1 MSLSV
6 YSLILYGIITAVVYR
21 YISFKLRPAFLT
33 VVSLVIYY
41 LWAGIYALVILI
53 TELSVSL
60 IIIDRIKKSSKKKI
74 WLTIGIC
81 IIVLFLAFH
90 KYNGFWITNND
101 ILSKIIMPLGISY
114 YSFKIIS
121 YMADMYRG
129 EIGDCSPVKYMNY
142 ITLFPQII
150 CGPISRHKEIDDYYD
165 ITVTYEDIRDGVY
178 LILEG
183 LFYKAVIADRLSVYT
198 ATVFENYGQYSALT
212 LWVAVFFNAIELYCD
227 FAGYSFIAIG
237 LCRFLG
243 FHIEDNFRNPYFS
256 KNIREFWNRWH
267 ISLSKWLRDYI
278 YIPLGGN
285 RKGDLRKVINILIV
299 FLISGIWHGNTSAYL
314 LWGIWHFIWRVLSV
328 KESEERLLDVLSTIG
343 TFFVVTIGWIAFRL
357 NSYKEIGKYFSRMTK
372 IHVFSIEGIIEA
384 VMPFSNDYS
393 SVAKMM
399 VVVLFITLLFI
410 LEYRD
415 FIGKTPNKKNRVL
428 LFLTSFI
435 LFGIVG
441 ESSFIYANF

>member
-41 LWAGIYALVILI
+41 LWTGIYALVILI
-53 TELSVSL
+53 TELIVSL

-81 IIVLFLAFH
+81 IIVLCLAFH
-90 KYNGFWITNND
+90 KYNGFWIMNND

-121 YMADMYRG
+121 YMVDMYRG
-129 EIGDCSPVKYMNY
+129 EIGDYSPVKYITY

-165 ITVTYEDIRDGVY
+165 AVIAYEDIRDGVY
-178 LILEG
+178 LILKG
-183 LFYKAVIADRLSVYT
+183 LFYKAVIADRLSVYSD
-198 ATVFENYGQYSALT
+198 TVFGNYGQYSALT

-227 FAGYSFIAIG
+227 FAGYSFIVIG
-237 LCRFLG
+237 LCRFFG
-243 FHIEDNFRNPYFS
+243 FHIDDNFRNPYFS

-267 ISLSKWLRDYI
+267 ISFSKWTRDYI

-285 RKGDLRKVINILIV
+285 RKGNARKRFNILIV
-299 FLISGIWHGNTSAYL
+299 YFISGLWHGNTILYAIWG
-314 LWGIWHFIWRVLSV
+314 LWHGIWNILSPARYKNRFLEWASAFTTFWLFAIGQITFRVEKVADLLSFI
-328 KESEERLLDVLSTIG
+328 KNM
-343 TFFVVTIGWIAFRL
+343 FVAGPIAFL
-357 NSYKEIGKYFSRMTK
+357 TLT
-372 IHVFSIEGIIEA
+372 EA
-384 VMPFSNDYS
+384 IMPFSGDYS

-399 VVVLFITLLFI
+399 IAIALILILFIYECMENTGIQDNRRIRAIVYLTAFI
-410 LEYRD
+410 L
-415 FIGKTPNKKNRVL
+415 L
-428 LFLTSFI
+428 
-435 LFGIVG
+435 GIVG
-441 ESSFIYANF
+441 QSNFIYANF